1 MTAPL
6 QGECWGCEECQGLPY
21 GVSLRLPLDTGQRYR
36 LRRNAVKGRGLPLFI
51 STLDGEG
58 ADTLIPQGKA
68 AASPLAPFRAGGIGS
83 RDWSLGH
90 CRGQSRLGEHW
101 EQSDLCEGL
110 ALQLPARASFHFVR
124 NGITCYTILTMGF
137 CCAKIHV
144 KMRVKEGAEMAHMMK
159 HTKASCGHMFAHYDR
174 REDNISNENLD
185 RTRTHL
191 NYNLATHQQMDQGE
205 FVRQRC
211 SEVHCQNRKDVNV
224 MVSWVITAPKDLQA
238 EQERDFF
245 QASYDFLEK
254 KYGKENVV
262 SAYVHMDEATPHMH
276 FAFVPV
282 VPDERRGYKV
292 SAKEC
297 VNKAHLATFHEEL
310 QKYLQENEIGVKILN
325 NATRE
330 GNKSI
335 RTLKRGT
342 AVERVRQL
350 ALQNRQLKQELEGIQ
365 AQIRSIQ
372 ENYDKYAAME
382 SLPAFMKLPAV
393 KKAYDN
399 YVKGLK
405 KEDRP
410 SIRKKLDTLQKQIS
424 DSQANPLQKE
434 QAKKNSRKN
443 DYHR

>member
-1 MTAPL
+1 
-6 QGECWGCEECQGLPY
+6 
-21 GVSLRLPLDTGQRYR
+21 
-36 LRRNAVKGRGLPLFI
+36 
-51 STLDGEG
+51 
-58 ADTLIPQGKA
+58 
-68 AASPLAPFRAGGIGS
+68 
-83 RDWSLGH
+83 
-90 CRGQSRLGEHW
+90 
-101 EQSDLCEGL
+101 
-110 ALQLPARASFHFVR
+110 
-124 NGITCYTILTMGF
+124 
-137 CCAKIHV
+137 
-144 KMRVKEGAEMAHMMK
+144 MAHMMK

-174 REDNISNENLD
+174 REDNISNDNLD

-224 MVSWVITAPKDLQA
+224 MVSWVITAPKGLQA

-310 QKYLQENEIGVKILN
+310 QKYLQENEIEAKILN

-342 AVERVRQL
+342 AQERVHRL

-372 ENYDKYAAME
+372 KNYDKYAAME
-382 SLPAFMKLPAV
+382 ALPAFMKLPAV

-410 SIRKKLDTLQKQIS
+410 SIRKKLETLQKQVN
-424 DSQANPLQKE
+424 DSPANPLQKE
-434 QAKKNSRKN
+434 QEKKNIRKN